1 MAYTPSYTEADM
13 SASII
18 DTVVKV
24 LILVGTFAT
33 LIVILFMFAW
43 AKKKLGK

>member
-1 MAYTPSYTEADM
+1 MAYTPDYTESDM

-24 LILVGTFAT
+24 LILFGTFAT
-33 LIVILFMFAW
+33 LIVLIMLFVW
-43 AKKKLGK
+43 VKKKIK